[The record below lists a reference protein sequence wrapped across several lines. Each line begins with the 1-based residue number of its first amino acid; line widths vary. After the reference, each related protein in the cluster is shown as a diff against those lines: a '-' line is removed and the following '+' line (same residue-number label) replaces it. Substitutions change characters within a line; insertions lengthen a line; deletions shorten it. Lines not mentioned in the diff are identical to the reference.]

1 MGQAGGAG
9 ETQEWPKDKTN
20 AKSIEISE
28 ETEDLVSDESE
39 STAISSDDHHSDSY
53 SPELSDS
60 KAQEEYEAWRPWQ
73 PADTVDR
80 FLAEDA
86 MARPIKRRAALKVAM
101 KAQTISRVRRGEWL
115 IDWDIL
121 WALEMLRRRFPI
133 IGGLEDTG
141 VLAHGSSRC
150 MATEPMNVYAIHTG
164 GNHWA
169 AVAVHGREGQV
180 IVYDSL
186 NHGRLAVDVQEQM
199 DRVLLGSATYS
210 LATMQQQTNVSDCGL
225 YAIAAAF
232 DLCEGMDPAG
242 AQYDEGQLRE
252 HFAKCLET
260 DDLVCLSTPTNQA
273 EKCCSVHRLMGQ

>member
-1 MGQAGGAG
+1 MKHKSGRR
-9 ETQEWPKDKTN
+9 DKTK
-20 AKSIEISE
+20 AKGIETSE

-73 PADTVDR
+73 PADTVIGSSQK
-80 FLAEDA
+80 
-86 MARPIKRRAALKVAM
+86 MQVARPIKRRAALKVAM

-121 WALEMLRRRFPI
+121 WALEMLRRRFPL

-141 VLAHGSSRC
+141 VLAHGSSSC
-150 MATEPMNVYAIHTG
+150 MATEPMNVYVIHTG

-199 DRVLLGSATYS
+199 NRVLLGSVTYS
-210 LATMQQQTNVSDCGL
+210 LAAMQQQTNASDCGL
-225 YAIAAAF
+225 YAIAAAC

-242 AQYDEGQLRE
+242 AQYDEGQLRK
-252 HFAKCLET
+252 HFARCLEK
-260 DDLVCLSTPTNQA
+260 DHLSAFPHRQIKLKNAVVCID
-273 EKCCSVHRLMGQ
+273 